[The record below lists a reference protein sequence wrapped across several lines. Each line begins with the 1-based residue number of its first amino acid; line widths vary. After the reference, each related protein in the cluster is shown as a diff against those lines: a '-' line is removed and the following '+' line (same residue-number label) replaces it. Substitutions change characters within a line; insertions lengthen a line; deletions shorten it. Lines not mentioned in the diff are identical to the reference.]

1 MRKVFLY
8 MTMSLDGFI
17 AGPRDELDWM
27 LDTPDQDLNDGIVS
41 LLRASDAGFLGYP
54 VAQGMIP
61 YWESVA
67 ADPAASAAG
76 HQIATA
82 VNRLHRIIIS
92 RQPVDL
98 PWDNSELIVAADDDA
113 LAAAV
118 AKIKEQPGGPL
129 GVPGGVRTA
138 QRFARLGLVDEYVLH
153 VHPVALVTG
162 KPLFTRPSQL
172 RLIDAT
178 RYNSGV
184 LRLRYLPGPDRAP
197 LPARALPSAEIRWT

>member
-8 MTMSLDGFI
+8 MTMSLDGFV
-17 AGPRDELDWM
+17 AGAAGELDWM
-27 LDTPDQDLNDGIVS
+27 LDTPDQGLNDDIVS

-67 ADPAASAAG
+67 ADPAASPAG
-76 HQIATA
+76 RDLAMA

-98 PWDNSELIVAADDDA
+98 PWDNSELIVARDDEA
-113 LAAAV
+113 LIAAV
-118 AKIKEQPGGPL
+118 RTIKEQPGRDL

-138 QRFARLGLVDEYVLH
+138 QRFVRLGLIDEYVLH
-153 VHPVALVTG
+153 VHPVALGVG
-162 KPLFTRPSQL
+162 QPLFIRQAEL
-172 RLIDAT
+172 RLISAT
-178 RYNSGV
+178 TYESGV
-184 LRLRYLPGPDRAP
+184 LRLRYQ
-197 LPARALPSAEIRWT
+197 ARS

>member
-27 LDTPDQDLNDGIVS
+27 LDTPDQGLNDDIVS
-41 LLRASDAGFLGYP
+41 LLQASDAGFLGYP

-67 ADPAASAAG
+67 ADPAASPAG
-76 HQIATA
+76 HQMAAA

-118 AKIKEQPGGPL
+118 TKIKEQPGGIL

-153 VHPVALVTG
+153 VHPVALGTG
-162 KPLFTRPSQL
+162 KPLFTRSSQL
-172 RLIDAT
+172 RLIGAT
-178 RYNSGV
+178 SYESGV
-184 LRLRYLPGPDRAP
+184 LGLRYLPGF
-197 LPARALPSAEIRWT
+197 